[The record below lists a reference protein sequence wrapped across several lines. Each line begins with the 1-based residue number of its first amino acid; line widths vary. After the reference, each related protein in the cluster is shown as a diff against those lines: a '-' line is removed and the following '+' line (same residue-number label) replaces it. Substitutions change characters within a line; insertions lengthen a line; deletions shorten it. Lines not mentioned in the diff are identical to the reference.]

1 MDWLVFTCSL
11 PSESRSSPRVTLW
24 RRLRRLGA
32 LSIAGGAQ
40 VLPARE
46 ECREAFDWLAQ
57 EVRQAGG
64 EALVMSVA
72 QFTGI
77 SDAQLVDLF
86 QRARSTEYEELAQ
99 GIAALE
105 QTLGTGG
112 AGKVLD
118 ALQRLRRQ
126 YDAIARIDYFGC
138 PAGAHVA
145 AGLARAAQ
153 IIAPPAQPS
162 AMPHASL
169 DAYRDKRWVTRP
181 HPYVDRL
188 ACIWLI
194 RRYVNPQAAI
204 RYALV
209 PEPEEVSF
217 DMEGG
222 DFSHRGQLCTFE
234 VLLCAFDLD
243 EPALRTLAEIVHEID
258 LHDETSSRPEIAG
271 IERLIEG
278 WARSGLPDAQLQEY
292 GLALFDGLYQALRP
306 TGS

>member
-1 MDWLVFTCSL
+1 MDWLVFSCSL
-11 PSESRSSPRVTLW
+11 PTESRSSPRVTLW

-32 LSIAGGAQ
+32 LSLAGGAQ

-46 ECREAFDWLAQ
+46 ECREAFNWLAQ

-77 SDAQLVDLF
+77 TDAQLVDLF
-86 QRARSTEYEELAQ
+86 QRARSAEYEELAQ
-99 GIAALE
+99 GIVALE
-105 QTLGTGG
+105 QTLGTEGTSK
-112 AGKVLD
+112 ALD
-118 ALQRLRRQ
+118 ALQRLQRQ
-126 YDAIARIDYFGC
+126 YEAITRIDYFGC
-138 PAGAHVA
+138 PSGARVA
-145 AGLARAAQ
+145 ANLARVAQ
-153 IIAPPAQPS
+153 IIAPPALPS
-162 AMPHASL
+162 AVPHANL

-194 RRYVNPQAAI
+194 RHYVNPQAAI

-209 PEPEEVSF
+209 PEPGEVSF

-222 DFSHRGQLCTFE
+222 DFSHQGQLCTFE
-234 VLLCAFDLD
+234 VLLRAFDLD

-258 LHDETSSRPEIAG
+258 LHDETSSRPEIVG

-278 WARSGLPDAQLQEY
+278 WARSGLPDAQIE
-292 GLALFDGLYQALRP
+292 GHGNILFDGLYHAFSQMR
-306 TGS
+306 S